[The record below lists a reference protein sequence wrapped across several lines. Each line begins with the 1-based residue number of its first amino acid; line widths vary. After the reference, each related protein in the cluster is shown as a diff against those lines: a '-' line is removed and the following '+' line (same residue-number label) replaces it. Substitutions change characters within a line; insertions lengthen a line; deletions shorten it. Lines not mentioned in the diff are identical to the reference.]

1 MNRQK
6 NINQFLFITHIRIIV
21 GKLRL
26 FYFAQ
31 ILKRLKT
38 IDSDDAIKMTL
49 KHNLKALNA
58 FGLTRMNT
66 IIKPLSVLENVSKN
80 SRILV
85 IGPRNEEDILN
96 LLAHGFA
103 KKNITG
109 LDLISYSPL
118 IEVGDMHNTRFE
130 AETFDVIICG
140 WTLSYSNQPF
150 KFANEVMRIIKN
162 NGVVAIGVEYST
174 LSEENSKK
182 IHNGYALVTD
192 GFERINSV
200 NDILNLFDGYVSEV
214 YFNHN
219 APNKISHGHNL
230 HPNVSSVVAI
240 FSIDKS
246 K

>member
-1 MNRQK
+1 MK
-6 NINQFLFITHIRIIV
+6 TTINQFLFINHIRIIV
-21 GKLRL
+21 GKLR
-26 FYFAQ
+26 FYYYAR

-38 IDSDDAIKMTL
+38 IDSDDAIQMTL
-49 KHNLKALNA
+49 KHNLKALSA

-130 AETFDVIICG
+130 SETFDVVICG
-140 WTLSYSNQPF
+140 WTLSYSNEPL
-150 KFANEVMRIIKN
+150 KFANEMLRIIKD
-162 NGVVAIGVEYST
+162 NGVIAIGVEYST

-182 IHNGYALVTD
+182 IHDGYALVTD

-200 NDILNLFDGYVSEV
+200 KDILNLFGEKVKEV

-219 APNKISHGHNL
+219 APNKISHDYSLN
-230 HPNVSSVVAI
+230 PNVSSVVAI
-240 FSIDKS
+240 FSIDKN